1 MSFADNASIQV
12 DLGQLLVVVAVIMP
26 ARQDRHPSGRPAY
39 RVGSNRV
46 TLRRN
51 EASRYSRLMTSA
63 ISSAVANRS

>member
-1 MSFADNASIQV
+1 MDTAPCTESSSEGLQRYSNAV
-12 DLGQLLVVVAVIMP
+12 LRAVHP
-26 ARQDRHPSGRPAY
+26 AAPTSSSDAAQ

-63 ISSAVANRS
+63 ISSAVAKRS